1 MLFEV
6 RFKILTNV
14 VFLDPSQGIIHR
26 DIKPQNILLSAPIE
40 DPVSVAKIAD
50 FGAAVFTFGIGK
62 DKVSYGGTP
71 HFQVRSRRPVLVV

>member
-1 MLFEV
+1 M
-6 RFKILTNV
+6 RFPL
-14 VFLDPSQGIIHR
+14 PSQGIIHR

-71 HFQVRSRRPVLVV
+71 HFQVRHTLTINNSIIIALQFEE

>member
-1 MLFEV
+1 M
-6 RFKILTNV
+6 RFPL
-14 VFLDPSQGIIHR
+14 PSQGIIHR

-71 HFQVRSRRPVLVV
+71 HFQVRPAH